1 MPLWKQALITGVL
14 VAAAFVLWALYVPAA
29 RPLLTG
35 LGVLEPMQR
44 IGLIA
49 APGPEAQGEA
59 GGEAPRAAP
68 AVTVVAVAP
77 ALREMTDVVTAIGTA
92 RGVRSA
98 VLAAEVPGRLAALH
112 VASGDQVAQGEV
124 LAELDSEAARI
135 ALDRAQ
141 LLLRDAA
148 TDFQRLTTLRQ
159 SGSGT
164 ELQVQ
169 EAELALRSA
178 ELELR
183 QAEFDLQRHTLTA
196 PIAGWTGLLEV
207 EIGDLIGAGTEITR
221 IEDRSSL
228 LVEFRVPERVVSRLA
243 PGDPVSAAPL
253 ADPGARL
260 EGRITALDNRVDQT
274 SRSLRVQAAIE
285 NTGDR
290 LRAGMAIGIE
300 LAFTGDAHPAV
311 DPLAIQWGAD
321 GAYVWAVRGGKALR
335 LPIRILQRNA
345 EAVLIEAAFEPG
357 DLVVTEGVQVLR
369 PGAAVT
375 VAPGSA
381 T

>member
-1 MPLWKQALITGVL
+1 MPLWKQALMTGAL
-14 VAAAFVLWALYVPAA
+14 VAAAFVLWALFVPAA

-44 IGLIA
+44 VGLIA
-49 APGPEAQGEA
+49 APDPEGEQG
-59 GGEAPRAAP
+59 APSAAP
-68 AVTVVAVAP
+68 AATVVALAP
-77 ALREMTDVVTAIGTA
+77 ELREMTDVITAIGTA

-98 VLAAEVPGRLAALH
+98 VLAAEVPGRLARLA
-112 VASGDQVAQGEV
+112 VASGDFVEQGAV

-135 ALDRAQ
+135 ALDRAG
-141 LLLRDAA
+141 LLLRDAE
-148 TDFQRLTTLRQ
+148 TDFARLTQLRQ

-196 PIAGWTGLLEV
+196 PIAGWVGIIEA

-243 PGDPVSAAPL
+243 AGDAVSAAPL

-260 EGRITALDNRVDQT
+260 EGKITALDNRVDQT

-285 NTGDR
+285 NTEDR

-321 GAYVWAVRGGKALR
+321 GAYVWAVREAKALR
-335 LPIRILQRNA
+335 LPIRILQRSA
-345 EAVLIEAAFEPG
+345 EAVLIDAALEPG

-375 VAPGSA
+375 LAQEPE

>member
-1 MPLWKQALITGVL
+1 MPLWKQALMTGAL
-14 VAAAFVLWALYVPAA
+14 VAAAFVLWALFVPAA

-49 APGPEAQGEA
+49 APDPQA
-59 GGEAPRAAP
+59 GGDAPRAAP
-68 AVTVVAVAP
+68 AATVVAVAP
-77 ALREMTDVVTAIGTA
+77 ELREMTDVVTAIGTA

-98 VLAAEVPGRLAALH
+98 VLAAEVPGRLARLN
-112 VASGDQVAQGEV
+112 VASGDFVEAGAV

-135 ALDRAQ
+135 ALDRSQ
-141 LLLRDAA
+141 LLLSDAE
-148 TDFQRLTTLRQ
+148 TDFARLSQLRQ

-196 PIAGWTGLLEV
+196 PIAGWVGIIEA
-207 EIGDLIGAGTEITR
+207 EIGDLIPSGAEITR

-243 PGDPVSAAPL
+243 AGDPVSAVPL

-260 EGRITALDNRVDQT
+260 EGKITALDNRVDQT

-285 NTGDR
+285 NTDDR

-321 GAYVWAVRGGKALR
+321 GAFVWAVRGGKALR
-335 LPIRILQRNA
+335 LPIRILQRSA
-345 EAVLIEAAFEPG
+345 EAVLIEAALEPG

-375 VAPGSA
+375 LAQEPE

>member
-1 MPLWKQALITGVL
+1 MPLWKQAMMTGAV
-14 VAAAFVLWALYVPAA
+14 VAAAFVLWALFVPAA
-29 RPLLTG
+29 RPLLTE

-49 APGPEAQGEA
+49 APAPEGE
-59 GGEAPRAAP
+59 GEAPKGP
-68 AVTVVAVAP
+68 PPVTVVAAEP
-77 ALREMTDVVTAIGTA
+77 ERREIKDVVTAIGTA

-98 VLAAEVPGRLAALH
+98 VLAAEVPGRLVSLN
-112 VASGDQVAQGEV
+112 VASGDHVEKGAV

-141 LLLRDAA
+141 LMLSDAN
-148 TDFQRLTTLRQ
+148 TDFARLSQLRQ

-183 QAEFDLQRHTLTA
+183 QAEFDLQRHELTA
-196 PIAGWTGLLEV
+196 PIAGWVGILEV
-207 EIGDLIGAGTEITR
+207 EPGDLIGAGTEITT
-221 IEDRSSL
+221 IEDRASL

-243 PGDPVSAAPL
+243 PGDAVFAAPL
-253 ADPGARL
+253 ADPLARL

-285 NTGDR
+285 NADDR

-300 LAFTGDAHPAV
+300 LTFTGDAHPAV
-311 DPLAIQWGAD
+311 DPLAIQWSAD
-321 GAYVWAVRGGKALR
+321 GAFVWAIRDGKALQ
-335 LPIRILQRNA
+335 LGIRILQRSA
-345 EAVLIEAAFEPG
+345 DVVLIDAALEPG

-369 PGAAVT
+369 PGAAVAIAAEPET
-375 VAPGSA
+375 
-381 T
+381 

>member
-1 MPLWKQALITGVL
+1 MPLWKQALMTGVV
-14 VAAAFVLWALYVPAA
+14 VAAAFVLWALFVPAA

-49 APGPEAQGEA
+49 APDPEAEA
-59 GGEAPRAAP
+59 GAPRATP
-68 AVTVVAVAP
+68 ATTVVAVVP
-77 ALREMTDVVTAIGTA
+77 ELREIEDVVTAIGTA

-98 VLAAEVPGRLAALH
+98 VLAAEVPGRLASLN
-112 VASGDQVAQGEV
+112 VASGDFVDQGTV

-135 ALDRAQ
+135 ALDRSQ
-141 LLLRDAA
+141 LLLSDAR
-148 TDFQRLTTLRQ
+148 TDFARLTQLRQ

-196 PIAGWTGLLEV
+196 PISGWVGIIEA
-207 EIGDLIGAGTEITR
+207 EIGDLIPSGTEITR

-243 PGDPVSAAPL
+243 PGDAVFAAPL

-321 GAYVWAVRGGKALR
+321 GAFVWLVREGKALR
-335 LPIRILQRNA
+335 LDIRILQRSA
-345 EAVLIEAAFEPG
+345 EAVLIEAALEPG

-369 PGAAVT
+369 PGAD
-375 VAPGSA
+375 VALAQEPE

>member
-1 MPLWKQALITGVL
+1 MPLWKQALMTGAV
-14 VAAAFVLWALYVPAA
+14 VAAAFVLWALFVPAA

-49 APGPEAQGEA
+49 APDPEGEA
-59 GGEAPRAAP
+59 APRAAAP
-68 AVTVVAVAP
+68 ATTVVAVVP
-77 ALREMTDVVTAIGTA
+77 ELREMTDVVTAIGTA
-92 RGVRSA
+92 RGVRAA
-98 VLAAEVPGRLAALH
+98 VLAAEVPGRLASLN
-112 VASGDQVAQGEV
+112 VASGDFVEAGAV

-135 ALDRAQ
+135 ALDRSQ
-141 LLLRDAA
+141 LLLSDAQ
-148 TDFQRLTTLRQ
+148 TDFARLTTLRQ

-196 PIAGWTGLLEV
+196 PIAGWVGIIEA
-207 EIGDLIGAGTEITR
+207 EIGDLIPSGTEITR

-243 PGDPVSAAPL
+243 PGDAVFAAPL

-321 GAYVWAVRGGKALR
+321 GAFVWAVREGKALR
-335 LPIRILQRNA
+335 LDIRILQRNA
-345 EAVLIEAAFEPG
+345 EAVLIEAALEPG

-375 VAPGSA
+375 LAQEPE

>member
-1 MPLWKQALITGVL
+1 MPLWKQAFLTGVV
-14 VAAAFVLWALYVPAA
+14 VAAAFVMWALFVPAA
-29 RPLLTG
+29 RPVLTG

-49 APGPEAQGEA
+49 APAPEAEQTVPR
-59 GGEAPRAAP
+59 GGGGSGA
-68 AVTVVAVAP
+68 TVVAVAP
-77 ALREMTDVVTAIGTA
+77 EMREIEDVVTAIGTA

-98 VLAAEVPGRLAALH
+98 VLAAEVPGRLASLN
-112 VASGDQVAQGEV
+112 VASGDHVEKGAV

-141 LLLRDAA
+141 LMLSDAR
-148 TDFQRLTTLRQ
+148 TDFERLSTLRQ

-164 ELQVQ
+164 EIQVQ

-183 QAEFDLQRHTLTA
+183 QAEFDLQRHELTA
-196 PIAGWTGLLEV
+196 PIAGWVGILEV
-207 EIGDLIGAGTEITR
+207 EPGDLIGAGTEITT

-243 PGDPVSAAPL
+243 PGDAVTAAPL
-253 ADPGARL
+253 ADPSARL

-285 NTGDR
+285 NTDDR

-300 LAFTGDAHPAV
+300 LAFRGEAHPAV
-311 DPLAIQWGAD
+311 DPLAIQWSAD
-321 GAYVWAVRGGKALR
+321 GAFVWVVREGKAMQLDV
-335 LPIRILQRNA
+335 RILQRSA
-345 EAVLIEAAFEPG
+345 EAVLIEAALEPG
-357 DLVVTEGVQVLR
+357 DLVVTEGVQTLR

>member
-1 MPLWKQALITGVL
+1 MPLWKQALMTGAV
-14 VAAAFVLWALYVPAA
+14 VVAAFVLWALFVPAA

-35 LGVLEPMQR
+35 LGMLEPMQR
-44 IGLIA
+44 IGLIS
-49 APGPEAQGEA
+49 APGPEDEA
-59 GGEAPRAAP
+59 GGAASGLAPK
-68 AVTVVAVAP
+68 VVAVAP
-77 ALREMTDVVTAIGTA
+77 ELREMTDVVTAIGTA

-98 VLAAEVPGRLAALH
+98 VLAAEVPGRLVVLN
-112 VASGDQVAQGEV
+112 VASGDHVEQGAV

-135 ALDRAQ
+135 ALDRAD
-141 LLLRDAA
+141 LLLRDAR
-148 TDFQRLTTLRQ
+148 TDFDRLTQLRQ

-178 ELELR
+178 ELERR
-183 QAEFDLQRHTLTA
+183 QAEFDLRRHAITA
-196 PIAGWTGLLEV
+196 PISGWVGLIEA
-207 EIGDLIGAGTEITR
+207 EIGDLVTSGTEITR

-243 PGDPVSAAPL
+243 AGDAVFAAPL

-260 EGRITALDNRVDQT
+260 DGRITALDNRVDQT

-285 NTGDR
+285 NAGDR
-290 LRAGMAIGIE
+290 LRAGMAIWIE
-300 LAFTGDAHPAV
+300 LAFTGEAHPAV
-311 DPLAIQWGAD
+311 DPLAIQWSAEGAF
-321 GAYVWAVRGGKALR
+321 VWVVRAGKALR
-335 LPIRILQRNA
+335 LDIRILQRSA
-345 EAVLIEAAFEPG
+345 EAVLIDAALEPG

-369 PGAAVT
+369 PGAPVT
-375 VAPGSA
+375 VVPGPE

>member
-1 MPLWKQALITGVL
+1 MPLWKQALMTGAV
-14 VAAAFVLWALYVPAA
+14 VAAAFVLWALFVPAA

-49 APGPEAQGEA
+49 APDPEAEA
-59 GGEAPRAAP
+59 DAPRAAP
-68 AVTVVAVAP
+68 ATTVVAVEP
-77 ALREMTDVVTAIGTA
+77 ELREIEDVVMAIGTA
-92 RGVRSA
+92 RGVRAA
-98 VLAAEVPGRLAALH
+98 VLAAEVPGRLAALN
-112 VASGDQVAQGEV
+112 VASGDYVEQGAV

-141 LLLRDAA
+141 LLLSDAR
-148 TDFQRLTTLRQ
+148 TDFARLTTLRQ

-196 PIAGWTGLLEV
+196 PIAGWVGIIEA
-207 EIGDLIGAGTEITR
+207 EIGDLIPSGTEITR

-243 PGDPVSAAPL
+243 PGDAVFAAPL

-285 NTGDR
+285 NTDDR

-321 GAYVWAVRGGKALR
+321 GAFVWAVREGKALR
-335 LPIRILQRNA
+335 LDIRILQRNA
-345 EAVLIEAAFEPG
+345 EAVLIEAALEPG

-375 VAPGSA
+375 LAQEPE

>member
-1 MPLWKQALITGVL
+1 MPLWKQALMTGAV
-14 VAAAFVLWALYVPAA
+14 VVAAFVLWALFVPAA

-35 LGVLEPMQR
+35 LGMLEPMQR
-44 IGLIA
+44 IGLIS
-49 APGPEAQGEA
+49 APGPEDAA
-59 GGEAPRAAP
+59 GGAASGPAPK
-68 AVTVVAVAP
+68 VVAVAP
-77 ALREMTDVVTAIGTA
+77 ELREMTDVVTAIGTA

-98 VLAAEVPGRLAALH
+98 VLAAEVPGRLAVLNI
-112 VASGDQVAQGEV
+112 ASGDHVEQGAV

-135 ALDRAQ
+135 ALDRAD
-141 LLLRDAA
+141 LLLRDARA
-148 TDFQRLTTLRQ
+148 DFDRLTQLRQ

-178 ELELR
+178 ELERR
-183 QAEFDLQRHTLTA
+183 QAEFDLRRHAITA
-196 PIAGWTGLLEV
+196 PISGWVGLIEA
-207 EIGDLIGAGTEITR
+207 EIGDLVTSGTEITR

-243 PGDPVSAAPL
+243 AGDAVFAAPL

-260 EGRITALDNRVDQT
+260 DGRITALDNRVDQT

-285 NTGDR
+285 NAGDR
-290 LRAGMAIGIE
+290 LRAGMAIWIE
-300 LAFTGDAHPAV
+300 LAFTGEAHPAV
-311 DPLAIQWGAD
+311 DPLAIQWSAEGAF
-321 GAYVWAVRGGKALR
+321 VWVVRAGKALR
-335 LPIRILQRNA
+335 LDIRILQRSA
-345 EAVLIEAAFEPG
+345 EAVLIDAALEPG

-369 PGAAVT
+369 PGAPVT
-375 VAPGSA
+375 VVPGPE